1 MEAVKP
7 RRTHESNKVYR
18 LQGGN
23 EDNDLWVTEAVDE
36 GTPIIVSVWEPTP
49 EERQAIAD
57 GENIEL
63 AVWGGQPPVAL
74 GTTPVELGKA
84 PS

>member
-23 EDNDLWVTEAVDE
+23 EDNDLWVSEREVE
-36 GTPIIVSVWEPTP
+36 GVPIIVSVWEPTS

-63 AVWGGQPPVAL
+63 AVWGGQPPVVL

-84 PS
+84 P